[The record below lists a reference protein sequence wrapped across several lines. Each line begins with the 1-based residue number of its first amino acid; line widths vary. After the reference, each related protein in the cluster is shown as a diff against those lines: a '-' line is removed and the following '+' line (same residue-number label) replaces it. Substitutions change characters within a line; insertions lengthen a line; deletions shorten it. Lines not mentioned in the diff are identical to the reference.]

1 MTGITE
7 KVLVLTQKLIYNM
20 RSALMKKVFRL
31 FCFFDT
37 LFKRKIIKFISNHFI
52 KHFQII
58 KRRVSLTKI
67 ENNVIETAGRNTL
80 QEPKD

>member
-31 FCFFDT
+31 FFFFDT

>member
-31 FCFFDT
+31 FFFFDT

-67 ENNVIETAGRNTL
+67 ENNVIKTAGRNTL

>member
-31 FCFFDT
+31 FFFFDT
-37 LFKRKIIKFISNHFI
+37 LFKRKIIKLISNHFI

-67 ENNVIETAGRNTL
+67 ENNVIETVGRNTL

>member
-7 KVLVLTQKLIYNM
+7 KILVLTQKLIYNM

-31 FCFFDT
+31 FFFFDT

>member
-1 MTGITE
+1 MTRITE
-7 KVLVLTQKLIYNM
+7 KFLVLTQKLIYNM

-31 FCFFDT
+31 FFFFDT

>member
-31 FCFFDT
+31 FFFFDT

-67 ENNVIETAGRNTL
+67 ENNVIEKAGRNTL

>member
-1 MTGITE
+1 
-7 KVLVLTQKLIYNM
+7 M

-31 FCFFDT
+31 FFFFDT
-37 LFKRKIIKFISNHFI
+37 LFKRKIIKSISNHFI

-80 QEPKD
+80 QELKD